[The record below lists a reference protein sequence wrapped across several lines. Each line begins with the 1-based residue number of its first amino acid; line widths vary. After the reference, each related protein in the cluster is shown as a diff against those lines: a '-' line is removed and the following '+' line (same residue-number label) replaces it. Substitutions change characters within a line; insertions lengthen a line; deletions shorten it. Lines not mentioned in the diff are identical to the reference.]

1 MNDLERDHRDDSVE
15 GVLDKA
21 ARTALAKQAME
32 IEFKPIDT
40 DIALKKQK
48 ATRIPFEGV
57 AALGVGLLPMG
68 DSLRTV
74 TQAVT
79 IPNNGL
85 LQAFDKFGNLVDI
98 QTLSRFNDGTG
109 MMGSRIHPVNGF
121 EQIRFQEAGSQV
133 VDVATQLPYD
143 PTTLLVAA
151 ALMEINKKLDAIQET
166 QQEMFE
172 YIRQKDKAALRGNL
186 ETLASIL
193 DDYAFNWNNETY
205 KTNKHIQVQEIRQQ
219 AEQTI
224 IQHRVQIMGHLEEKG
239 FLHFDK
245 DVNQRMAK
253 LVDGLGEYRL
263 SLHLYAF
270 SSFLEVML
278 LENFDAGYLE
288 SVASRIEERSL
299 AYRDMY
305 SRCYDALDGLAKTS
319 LETLATK
326 GIAKA
331 GSALGGALSKT
342 PIGRHTPID
351 TGLQDASKFLS
362 ASREAGLNTMMG
374 QLHELKMSDVRPF
387 VDNIRKVNEL
397 YNRPTELYLD
407 EDAVYV
413 LTVG

>member
-1 MNDLERDHRDDSVE
+1 MNDLERGHRDDSIE

-32 IEFKPIDT
+32 MEFKPVDN
-40 DIALKKQK
+40 DIALRRQK
-48 ATRIPFEGV
+48 ATRIP
-57 AALGVGLLPMG
+57 LGDIASLGAGLLPMS
-68 DSLRTV
+68 DSLRTI
-74 TQAVT
+74 TQTTTV
-79 IPNNGL
+79 PSNGL
-85 LQAFDKFGNLVDI
+85 LQAFDKFGNTVDI
-98 QTLSRFNDGTG
+98 RTLSRFNDGSG
-109 MMGSRIHPVNGF
+109 MMGSRPHPAKGF
-121 EQIRFQEAGSQV
+121 EQIRLREAKSQTMDAV
-133 VDVATQLPYD
+133 TSLPYD

-172 YIRQKDKAALRGNL
+172 YIRQKDKAELRGSL

-193 DDYAFNWNNETY
+193 DDYAFNWDNETY
-205 KTNKHIQVQEIRQQ
+205 KTNKHIQVQGIRQQ
-219 AEQTI
+219 AEQGI
-224 IQHRVQIMGHLEEKG
+224 VQRRAQITGGLKEKG
-239 FLHFDK
+239 FFHFDK

-253 LVDGLGEYRL
+253 LVDELGEYRL

-331 GSALGGALSKT
+331 GSVLGGALSKT

-351 TGLQDASKFLS
+351 TGLQDASKLLS
-362 ASREAGLNTMMG
+362 ASREAGLNTMME

-387 VDNIRKVNEL
+387 VENIKKVNEL

-407 EDAVYV
+407 EEAVYV
-413 LTVG
+413 LPIG

>member
-172 YIRQKDKAALRGNL
+172 YIRQKDKAALRA
-186 ETLASIL
+186 TLRRLRVSWTITPSIGTTRRTRRTSIYRCKRL
-193 DDYAFNWNNETY
+193 GS
-205 KTNKHIQVQEIRQQ
+205 RQSRPSSSI
-219 AEQTI
+219 ECRSWDIWRRRDSSIST
-224 IQHRVQIMGHLEEKG
+224 RTSTSEWRSSSMG
-239 FLHFDK
+239 
-245 DVNQRMAK
+245 
-253 LVDGLGEYRL
+253 
-263 SLHLYAF
+263 
-270 SSFLEVML
+270 
-278 LENFDAGYLE
+278 
-288 SVASRIEERSL
+288 
-299 AYRDMY
+299 
-305 SRCYDALDGLAKTS
+305 
-319 LETLATK
+319 
-326 GIAKA
+326 
-331 GSALGGALSKT
+331 
-342 PIGRHTPID
+342 
-351 TGLQDASKFLS
+351 
-362 ASREAGLNTMMG
+362 
-374 QLHELKMSDVRPF
+374 
-387 VDNIRKVNEL
+387 
-397 YNRPTELYLD
+397 
-407 EDAVYV
+407 
-413 LTVG
+413 